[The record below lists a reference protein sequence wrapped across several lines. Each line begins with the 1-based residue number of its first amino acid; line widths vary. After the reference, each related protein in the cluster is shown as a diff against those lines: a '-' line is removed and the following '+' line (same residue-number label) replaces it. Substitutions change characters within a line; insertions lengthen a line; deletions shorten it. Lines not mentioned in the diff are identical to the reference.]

1 MQFEERLL
9 AIRKEKK
16 MSQSELAKKVGIHA
30 NVLGRYERGE
40 ARPFVEMAAKLA
52 NALEVSLDYLVGN
65 TELELD
71 KNTLK
76 RIEEVSKFSDKD
88 KEHVYVLLDAFIR
101 DVKAKQAFGIS

>member
-1 MQFEERLL
+1 
-9 AIRKEKK
+9 
-16 MSQSELAKKVGIHA
+16 
-30 NVLGRYERGE
+30 
-40 ARPFVEMAAKLA
+40 MAAKLA

-71 KNTLK
+71 TNTLK